1 MGDEYEREIWEYSYS
16 PTNGVEVEAELLLL
30 MLVELVVMLLVLL
43 GGGGGEVKGP
53 SPATLHGG
61 AHRGGRRV
69 VPRRHG
75 GRQGRGRRDRR
86 GVERADQAPVRPVL
100 ARPPSLLRHLHQHRH
115 ERHRA
120 ASRRRSKRRHQD
132 GARAAPLRRRG
143 RRRQRLL
150 EAHSLL

>member
-43 GGGGGEVKGP
+43 GGGGGEVKGS

-69 VPRRHG
+69 VP
-75 GRQGRGRRDRR
+75 
-86 GVERADQAPVRPVL
+86 
-100 ARPPSLLRHLHQHRH
+100 
-115 ERHRA
+115 
-120 ASRRRSKRRHQD
+120 
-132 GARAAPLRRRG
+132 
-143 RRRQRLL
+143 
-150 EAHSLL
+150 